1 MRDPEPSLLQGFLWC
16 VSDSEA
22 IRAQTSQ
29 WKRNLL
35 VFLSIICLAISG
47 LPYLVDWTGY
57 PSTGPQWLIPA
68 FFLPLGAIG
77 LYASKFGSDRFVES
91 LLGVPK
97 LDGET

>member
-22 IRAQTSQ
+22 IRAQTNQ
-29 WKRNLL
+29 WKRKLL

-47 LPYLVDWTGY
+47 LPYLVDWIGY
-57 PSTGPQWLIPA
+57 PSTGPGWLVTLL
-68 FFLPLGAIG
+68 FSLLGFVG
-77 LYASKFGSDRFVES
+77 LFASRFGNDRFVES

-97 LDGET
+97 LDR